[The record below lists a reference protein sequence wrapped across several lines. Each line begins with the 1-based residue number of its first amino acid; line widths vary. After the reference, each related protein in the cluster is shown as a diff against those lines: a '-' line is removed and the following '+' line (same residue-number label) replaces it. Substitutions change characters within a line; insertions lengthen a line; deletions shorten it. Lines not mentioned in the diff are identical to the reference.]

1 MKHPTCHIL
10 SLVLMVSSLGIA
22 GCGMSFP
29 SQTAEVTPTGQLNPL
44 PSPPIIQ
51 VMLPVSVKIELKA
64 GGSGNHELLGF
75 NPETRQLQLAGLSEG
90 LPLTEI
96 AKIERDR
103 QKNQGVVLGRGPKIR
118 GEDLGK
124 PETWRVPF
132 SAMQSGQENQ
142 ITIRGPEAWE
152 DDDLQGK
159 LELQGDYDFIL
170 DQIIPLSEDEMEMV
184 VSKVRRDAAE

>member
-1 MKHPTCHIL
+1 ML
-10 SLVLMVSSLGIA
+10 SSLGIA

-29 SQTAEVTPTGQLNPL
+29 SPTAEVTPTEQLNPL
-44 PSPPIIQ
+44 PPIIE
-51 VMLPVSVKIELKA
+51 VMLPVTVKIELKT
-64 GGSGNHELLGF
+64 GVTGNHELLGF

-103 QKNQGVVLGRGPKIR
+103 QQNRGAVLGGRAKIR

-159 LELQGDYDFIL
+159 LELQGDYDFML

-184 VSKVRRDAAE
+184 VNLVRRHRED